1 MIRIGVCIAL
11 LLLWSWPVAA
21 LAQVARTVDWS
32 DGKVIVIK
40 GALGITTQVALDP
53 QEAVLDYSL
62 GFTEGWDVVRR
73 DQVFYLKPK
82 TQDAATNL
90 LIRTDRRQ
98 YLIELV
104 VLQGTWRQLDELP
117 KAGVAYRVD
126 IRIPPSVAATADIE
140 GSKPATAAVPTPAPK
155 APEPKYRS
163 CDYAIRH
170 VRLLPAAQQ
179 PDWICDDGER
189 TVVQYRADARLQLPI
204 VLGVDSSGRSYRINY
219 RAEGSRLIVDGLH
232 PGLQLRNG
240 WRLSEVRYGAF

>member
-1 MIRIGVCIAL
+1 MIRFCTRVAL
-11 LLLWSWPVAA
+11 IMMLVVPAAA
-21 LAQVARTVDWS
+21 LAQAARSVDWAE
-32 DGKVIVIK
+32 GQVIVIK

-53 QEAVLDYSL
+53 QETVLDYSL

-98 YLIELV
+98 YLLELL
-104 VLQGTWRQLDELP
+104 VLQGTWRRLDELP

-126 IRIPPSVAATADIE
+126 IRIPPSVVADAAL
-140 GSKPATAAVPTPAPK
+140 PATAVASVATAS
-155 APEPKYRS
+155 EPKYRS

-179 PDWICDDGER
+179 PEWICDDGER

-204 VLGVDSSGRSYRINY
+204 VLGVDTSGSSYRVNY